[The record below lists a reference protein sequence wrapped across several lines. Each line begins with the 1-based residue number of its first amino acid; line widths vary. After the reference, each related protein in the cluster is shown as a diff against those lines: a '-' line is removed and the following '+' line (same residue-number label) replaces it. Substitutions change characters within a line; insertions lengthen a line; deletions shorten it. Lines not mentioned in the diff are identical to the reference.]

1 MKKIVIYT
9 LISFIFSV
17 FASSCED
24 NKDNSLYYPDFTW
37 DTGDGAEDE
46 DPGTETSMRVATY
59 NLQVET
65 GTGWTNRRERVAQ
78 LIKDYDFEICGFEEA
93 SWEQRSYL
101 GTQLA
106 SDYQILA
113 YGRDTGN
120 DDNKAGEMSG
130 ILYKKSRYTLLDAGR
145 FWFSETPEIPSNGWD
160 ETNFKRFCVWG
171 KFKDSKTQKEFYLF
185 ETHMPLADNAR
196 KQACQMMVDAVSDKA
211 KDNTPAFC
219 TGDFNATPD
228 APEIATTICQSGI
241 LKDAYREAAVQHGA
255 LFTFPSKKTRID
267 FIFVKHATVLSTR
280 TIVSSLSDHYPMVI
294 VVEI

>member
-9 LISFIFSV
+9 LITFIFSV

-37 DTGDGAEDE
+37 DTGDGEEDE
-46 DPGTETSMRVATY
+46 DPVTETSMRVATY

-78 LIKDYDFEICGFEEA
+78 LIRDYDFEICGFEEA

-171 KFKDSKTQKEFYLF
+171 NSRI
-185 ETHMPLADNAR
+185 AR
-196 KQACQMMVDAVSDKA
+196 
-211 KDNTPAFC
+211 
-219 TGDFNATPD
+219 
-228 APEIATTICQSGI
+228 
-241 LKDAYREAAVQHGA
+241 LK
-255 LFTFPSKKTRID
+255 KN
-267 FIFVKHATVLSTR
+267 FIFLKLTCLWLIMPENMHAKCWWMQFPIKQK
-280 TIVSSLSDHYPMVI
+280 TILPHFVPATLMRLLMLPK
-294 VVEI
+294 

>member
-9 LISFIFSV
+9 LITFIFSV

-37 DTGDGAEDE
+37 DTGDGEEDE
-46 DPGTETSMRVATY
+46 DPVTETSMRVATY

-196 KQACQMMVDAVSDKA
+196 KHACQMLVDAVSDKA

-241 LKDAYREAAVQHGA
+241 LKDAYREAVPFNTELSLHFLLKRPELI
-255 LFTFPSKKTRID
+255 LF
-267 FIFVKHATVLSTR
+267 L
-280 TIVSSLSDHYPMVI
+280 
-294 VVEI
+294 

>member
-37 DTGDGAEDE
+37 DGEEDE
-46 DPGTETSMRVATY
+46 DPVTETSMRVATY

-145 FWFSETPEIPSNGWD
+145 FWFSETPDIPSNVSVYG
-160 ETNFKRFCVWG
+160 ENSRI
-171 KFKDSKTQKEFYLF
+171 
-185 ETHMPLADNAR
+185 AR
-196 KQACQMMVDAVSDKA
+196 
-211 KDNTPAFC
+211 
-219 TGDFNATPD
+219 
-228 APEIATTICQSGI
+228 
-241 LKDAYREAAVQHGA
+241 LK
-255 LFTFPSKKTRID
+255 KN
-267 FIFVKHATVLSTR
+267 FIFLKLTCLWLIMLENTHAKCWWMQFPIKQK
-280 TIVSSLSDHYPMVI
+280 TILPHFVPATLMRLLMLPK
-294 VVEI
+294 

>member
-9 LISFIFSV
+9 LITFIFSV

-37 DTGDGAEDE
+37 DTGDGEEDE
-46 DPGTETSMRVATY
+46 DPVTETSMRVATY

-171 KFKDSKTQKEFYLF
+171 
-185 ETHMPLADNAR
+185 
-196 KQACQMMVDAVSDKA
+196 
-211 KDNTPAFC
+211 
-219 TGDFNATPD
+219 
-228 APEIATTICQSGI
+228 
-241 LKDAYREAAVQHGA
+241 
-255 LFTFPSKKTRID
+255 
-267 FIFVKHATVLSTR
+267 
-280 TIVSSLSDHYPMVI
+280 
-294 VVEI
+294 

>member
-37 DTGDGAEDE
+37 DTGDGEEDE
-46 DPGTETSMRVATY
+46 DPVTETSMRVATY

-145 FWFSETPEIPSNGWD
+145 FWFSETPDIPSNGWD

-171 KFKDSKTQKEFYLF
+171 KFKDSKTQKEF
-185 ETHMPLADNAR
+185 
-196 KQACQMMVDAVSDKA
+196 
-211 KDNTPAFC
+211 
-219 TGDFNATPD
+219 
-228 APEIATTICQSGI
+228 
-241 LKDAYREAAVQHGA
+241 QHGA

>member
-37 DTGDGAEDE
+37 DTGDGEEDE
-46 DPGTETSMRVATY
+46 DPVTETSMRVATY

-145 FWFSETPEIPSNGWD
+145 FWFSETPEIPSNGSVYG
-160 ETNFKRFCVWG
+160 ENSRI
-171 KFKDSKTQKEFYLF
+171 
-185 ETHMPLADNAR
+185 AR
-196 KQACQMMVDAVSDKA
+196 
-211 KDNTPAFC
+211 
-219 TGDFNATPD
+219 
-228 APEIATTICQSGI
+228 
-241 LKDAYREAAVQHGA
+241 LK
-255 LFTFPSKKTRID
+255 KN
-267 FIFVKHATVLSTR
+267 FIFLKLTCLWLIMPENMHAKCWWMQFPIKQK
-280 TIVSSLSDHYPMVI
+280 TILPHFVPATLMRLLMLPK
-294 VVEI
+294 

>member
-37 DTGDGAEDE
+37 DTGDGEEDE
-46 DPGTETSMRVATY
+46 DPVTETSMRVATY

-130 ILYKKSRYTLLDAGR
+130 IARLKK
-145 FWFSETPEIPSNGWD
+145 N
-160 ETNFKRFCVWG
+160 
-171 KFKDSKTQKEFYLF
+171 
-185 ETHMPLADNAR
+185 
-196 KQACQMMVDAVSDKA
+196 
-211 KDNTPAFC
+211 
-219 TGDFNATPD
+219 
-228 APEIATTICQSGI
+228 
-241 LKDAYREAAVQHGA
+241 
-255 LFTFPSKKTRID
+255 
-267 FIFVKHATVLSTR
+267 FIFLKLTCLWLIMPENMHVKCWWMQFPIKQKTILPHFVPATLMR
-280 TIVSSLSDHYPMVI
+280 LLMLPK
-294 VVEI
+294 

>member
-37 DTGDGAEDE
+37 DTGDGEEDE
-46 DPGTETSMRVATY
+46 DPVTETSMRVATY

-113 YGRDTGN
+113 
-120 DDNKAGEMSG
+120 
-130 ILYKKSRYTLLDAGR
+130 
-145 FWFSETPEIPSNGWD
+145 
-160 ETNFKRFCVWG
+160 
-171 KFKDSKTQKEFYLF
+171 
-185 ETHMPLADNAR
+185 
-196 KQACQMMVDAVSDKA
+196 
-211 KDNTPAFC
+211 
-219 TGDFNATPD
+219 
-228 APEIATTICQSGI
+228 
-241 LKDAYREAAVQHGA
+241 
-255 LFTFPSKKTRID
+255 
-267 FIFVKHATVLSTR
+267 
-280 TIVSSLSDHYPMVI
+280 
-294 VVEI
+294 

>member
-37 DTGDGAEDE
+37 DTGDGEEDE
-46 DPGTETSMRVATY
+46 DPVTETSMRVATY

-145 FWFSETPEIPSNGWD
+145 FWFPKLRKFLPTDGMKQISNVSVYG
-160 ETNFKRFCVWG
+160 ENSRI
-171 KFKDSKTQKEFYLF
+171 
-185 ETHMPLADNAR
+185 AR
-196 KQACQMMVDAVSDKA
+196 
-211 KDNTPAFC
+211 
-219 TGDFNATPD
+219 
-228 APEIATTICQSGI
+228 
-241 LKDAYREAAVQHGA
+241 LK
-255 LFTFPSKKTRID
+255 KN
-267 FIFVKHATVLSTR
+267 FIFLKLTCLWLIMPENMHVKCWWMQFPIKQKTILPHFVPATLMR
-280 TIVSSLSDHYPMVI
+280 LLMLPK
-294 VVEI
+294 